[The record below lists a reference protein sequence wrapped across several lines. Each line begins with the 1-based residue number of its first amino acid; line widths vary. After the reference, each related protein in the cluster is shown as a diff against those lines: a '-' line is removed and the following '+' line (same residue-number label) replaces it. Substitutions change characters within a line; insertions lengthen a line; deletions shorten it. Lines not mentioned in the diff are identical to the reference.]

1 MVEYYSPYDDPQS
14 QKMRL
19 DKEKFLLQKSMAQ
32 ARQIQAEQHMSERLA
47 REERREALIR
57 EQNNIKE
64 QQARF
69 KDQQVRF
76 AAETNM
82 NIARMEG
89 EYSLKRTQMQGE
101 NAYEIASSRNR
112 TDLDIA
118 KSRNKTDLEVTKL
131 QSMASMRLEEISGG
145 NQRELSILNF
155 SLDNASKSSDLI
167 NDLFRSEIKKQEEW
181 DNVYNNLISQLVLMS
196 ANLEAQKTLKKMESK
211 QQKKMEKMLHRQA
224 KEKMSLEHNFKVLEM
239 CLSNQLQDW
248 RVTHD
253 KACEVI
259 FRMVEKMLGL
269 GEHQVSEAEISQY
282 VQEAMTMAKGD
293 Y

>member
-1 MVEYYSPYDDPQS
+1 
-14 QKMRL
+14 
-19 DKEKFLLQKSMAQ
+19 
-32 ARQIQAEQHMSERLA
+32 MSERLA

-64 QQARF
+64 
-69 KDQQVRF
+69 QQVRF

-155 SLDNASKSSDLI
+155 ALDNASKSSDLI
-167 NDLFRSEIKKQEEW
+167 NDLFRSEIKKQEDW
-181 DNVYNNLISQLVLMS
+181 DNVHNNLISQLVLMS
-196 ANLEAQKTLKKMESK
+196 ANVEAQKSLKKMESK

>member
-69 KDQQVRF
+69 S
-76 AAETNM
+76 AETNM

-155 SLDNASKSSDLI
+155 ALDNASKSSDLI
-167 NDLFRSEIKKQEEW
+167 NDLFRSEIKKQEDW
-181 DNVYNNLISQLVLMS
+181 DNVHNNLISQLVLMS
-196 ANLEAQKTLKKMESK
+196 ANVEAQKSLKKMESK

-282 VQEAMTMAKGD
+282 VQEAITMAKGD